1 MSSKAIWNFLKNK
14 GLSDY
19 AVAGIMGNLQAESA
33 LNPKN
38 LQNSYQSRLGYTDDS
53 YTAAVDRGSYS
64 NFAHDS
70 AGYGLAQWT
79 FWSRKQALLD
89 YAKSTGCSIGDLT
102 MQLEFLWSELQGYK
116 TVIAALRSARSVRE
130 ASDAVLTGYEKPADQ
145 SEAAKK
151 RRAALGQAIY
161 AEFAGQEETKTMKYF
176 DAIKVYQNGSTTEP
190 VYSRTDAAEKIGSL
204 DPWEKCDCIGVYDG
218 MACVIYNITG
228 TRIKKSGWVKWLGG
242 IRD

>member
-14 GLSDY
+14 GLNDY

-64 NFAHDS
+64 NFVHDS

-79 FWSRKQALLD
+79 FWSRKQNLLN
-89 YAKSTGCSIGDLT
+89 YAKSKGCSIGDLT

-116 TVIAALRSARSVRE
+116 TVIATLRSARSVRE

-176 DAIKVYQNGSTTEP
+176 DAINVYQNGSTTEP

-228 TRIKKSGWVKWLGG
+228 TQVKKAGWVKWLGG
-242 IRD
+242 IQD